1 MSRIFQDV
9 TSPRLPEERDLLQ
22 AVLENPDD
30 DPPRR
35 KYAQWRMIRGD
46 FLRANFI
53 EIQLGLASPDTD
65 QDSWQAYVFRRRERE
80 LVAEHGRAWAGQI
93 AEWVDDYQF
102 DRGFVEL
109 ITMPASAFLE
119 RAHELFKLAPIRH
132 LNLTQ
137 AGDWIKELLERGYL
151 NNIHSLSMDRSNL
164 TDHHL
169 RELVSDSN
177 LPRLRWLS
185 IGENKIGLD
194 GVKALV
200 DADLKLDYVRLF
212 GNPCDP
218 IERYAHDGDRIV
230 ERWLPE
236 EGRYLEQEYY
246 GDYLPWLHLQN
257 ARTIWDVVPN
267 RFRQSIRSNAD
278 VQVNEKGRSTEA

>member
-1 MSRIFQDV
+1 MSRIFQDLFS
-9 TSPRLPEERDLLQ
+9 TRRPEERDHLQ
-22 AVLENPDD
+22 AVLANPDD
-30 DPPRR
+30 DRPRR
-35 KYAQWRMIRGD
+35 SYARWCRLHKDLQ
-46 FLRANFI
+46 RAEFI
-53 EIQLGLASPDTD
+53 DIQLSLASSGTE
-65 QDSWQAYVFRRRERE
+65 QDSREAYILRRRERE

-109 ITMPASAFLE
+109 ITMSAYAFLE
-119 RAHELFKLAPIRH
+119 RAPELFRRAPIRH

-137 AGDWIKELLERGYL
+137 AGDVIKELLERGYL
-151 NNIHSLSMDRSNL
+151 NNIYSLSMDRSNL
-164 TDHHL
+164 TDDHL
-169 RELVSDSN
+169 RELSSDYN

-185 IGENKIGLD
+185 IGENKIGLN

-200 DADLKLDYVRLF
+200 DAGLKLDYVRLF

-218 IERYAHDGDRIV
+218 VERYAHDGDRIV

-236 EGRYLEQEYY
+236 VGRYLEQEYS
-246 GDYLPWLHLQN
+246 GHYLPWLHLRN

-267 RFRQSIRSNAD
+267 RFRQTSRSSAD
-278 VQVNEKGRSTEA
+278 VQLNEQVKSTEA